1 MADKLTEKQK
11 RFADEYLVDLN
22 AKQAAIRTGYSAK
35 TAEQQASRLLSNVKV
50 QEYIQNKQKKLE
62 IKTEL
67 TTQWVLDN
75 LKTVAERCMQAE
87 PLYNK
92 DGDIVEY
99 TFQAPGA
106 NKALELIGKHLGMF
120 TDKIEQKITGSLDL
134 TSKPKEVLI
143 EELKAD
149 LKKQGMSDSV
159 IEKIISNNA

>member
-22 AKQAAIRTGYSAK
+22 AKQAAIRSGYSAK

-67 TTQWVLDN
+67 TAQWVLDN
-75 LKTVAERCMQAE
+75 LKAVAERCMQAE
-87 PLYNK
+87 PLLTRVGNQWEES
-92 DGDIVEY
+92 GEY
-99 TFQAPGA
+99 TFQAAGA

-120 TDKIEQKITGSLDL
+120 TDKLDI
-134 TSKPKEVLI
+134 K
-143 EELKAD
+143 
-149 LKKQGMSDSV
+149 
-159 IEKIISNNA
+159 SNNLNLNADITQLSDTELEKVILEKAKEIVR